1 MIVLIKETA
10 RFIKDNSKT
19 PDSLCCAE
27 ALYGIINGSMSEA
40 TAISAISSKLLKK
53 VWIYDNV
60 PNCATAF
67 VVTTIKLLRDILV
80 AQHYWIAQDIADLLI
95 AMPSK
100 EKLSDRNA
108 VFDFNAVSIRSFNQ
122 KYPFRIPDIVI

>member
-10 RFIKDNSKT
+10 RFIKDNTQT

-40 TAISAISSKLLKK
+40 TATSAISSKLLKK

-67 VVTTIKLLRDILV
+67 IVTTIKLLRDILV
-80 AQHYWIAQDIADLLI
+80 AQHYWIAKDIADLLI

-100 EKLSDRNA
+100 DKLSNRNI
-108 VFDFNAVSIRSFNQ
+108 VFDFNATSIRSFNQ
-122 KYPFRIPDIVI
+122 KYPFRIPEIAI

>member
-1 MIVLIKETA
+1 
-10 RFIKDNSKT
+10 
-19 PDSLCCAE
+19 
-27 ALYGIINGSMSEA
+27 MSEA

-108 VFDFNAVSIRSFNQ
+108 VFDFRTAKRKNVVN
-122 KYPFRIPDIVI
+122 